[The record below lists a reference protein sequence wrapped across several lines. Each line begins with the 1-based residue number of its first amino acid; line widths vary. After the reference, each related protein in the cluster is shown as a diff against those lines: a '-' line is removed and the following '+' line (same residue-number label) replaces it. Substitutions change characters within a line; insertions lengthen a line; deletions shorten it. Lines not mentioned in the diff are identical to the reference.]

1 MRTEVKYGVI
11 TGIAVCSWVVVEYL
25 LGFHTNRLE
34 IGKYSDHFSMIIPFV
49 TLFLAIREKRIET
62 EEESLSVWQGIRTGV
77 LVSFLSAVITAVFM
91 LLYNN
96 LINPGWQRAAMEM
109 QKRQLMQGGMSLDA
123 INTYMKDYEIFMS
136 GPIQFTMIIVG
147 TVAIGFVLSLI
158 LCLILKVWNR
168 PLTFS

>member
-1 MRTEVKYGVI
+1 
-11 TGIAVCSWVVVEYL
+11 
-25 LGFHTNRLE
+25 
-34 IGKYSDHFSMIIPFV
+34 
-49 TLFLAIREKRIET
+49 
-62 EEESLSVWQGIRTGV
+62 VWQGIRTGV

-123 INTYMKDYEIFMS
+123 VNTYMKDYEIFMS
-136 GPIQFTMIIVG
+136 GPIQFTLIIVG

-168 PLTFS
+168 PLTVY

>member
-11 TGIAVCSWVVVEYL
+11 TGIAVCSLVVIEYL
-25 LGFHTNRLE
+25 MGFHTSRLE
-34 IGKYSDHFSMIIPFV
+34 IGRYSGYFSMIIPFV

-96 LINPGWQRAAMEM
+96 LINPGWQRAAME
-109 QKRQLMQGGMSLDA
+109 
-123 INTYMKDYEIFMS
+123 
-136 GPIQFTMIIVG
+136 
-147 TVAIGFVLSLI
+147 
-158 LCLILKVWNR
+158 
-168 PLTFS
+168 

>member
-11 TGIAVCSWVVVEYL
+11 TGIAVCSWVVIEYL
-25 LGFHTNRLE
+25 LGFHTSRLE
-34 IGKYSDHFSMIIPFV
+34 IGKYSGYFSMIIPFV
-49 TLFLAIREKRIET
+49 TLFLAIREKLNET

-109 QKRQLMQGGMSLDA
+109 QKRQMMQGGMSLEA
-123 INTYMKDYEIFMS
+123 VNKYMKDYEIFMS
-136 GPIQFTMIIVG
+136 GPIQFTLIIVG
-147 TVAIGFVLSLI
+147 TVASGFVLSLI

-168 PLTFS
+168 PLTVY